1 MLANRQTDRQ
11 TDRRGHHD
19 TSQQLSSRQNPVRSV
34 RAGATH
40 AKSGQSDFADDSRR
54 ALRSLRSG
62 RSQFPALSSPTFL
75 AFHTNLA
82 PGTDVTL
89 VSLLSTHKHNCSR
102 RAAHLQTD
110 AGHYFQ
116 LLSATSILDATL
128 LLHVSSRAFT
138 DECIRY
144 DTRDATLTCD
154 RKPTRV
160 SLIYRTEPT
169 TKKCKT
175 EKLKSK
181 NGYPQK

>member
-11 TDRRGHHD
+11 TDAVI
-19 TSQQLSSRQNPVRSV
+19 TI
-34 RAGATH
+34 
-40 AKSGQSDFADDSRR
+40 
-54 ALRSLRSG
+54 LRSSYRLNETRSG
-62 RSQFPALSSPTFL
+62 LCVVERLTRNPGSPISPTIPGVPCGPCGPAGPSFPR
-75 AFHTNLA
+75 FPRRPFSPFIQTSHPA
-82 PGTDVTL
+82 PT
-89 VSLLSTHKHNCSR
+89 SPLSPFCPHKHNCSR

-128 LLHVSSRAFT
+128 LLHESSRAFT

-144 DTRDATLTCD
+144 DTRDATLTCA